1 MTGPPA
7 HATDVRAAIVGSG
20 FGGLGTA
27 VGLKRSGVE
36 DFVILERADDLGGT
50 WRDNTYP
57 GCQCDVPST
66 LYSFS
71 FAPYPDWTRTFPLQ
85 AEIWTYLRQ
94 VADRFGLGPHI
105 RYGHELTAA
114 AWDQERGRWDIETA
128 GGHFSAQLLVLAPGG
143 LSEPSIASVPGLDR
157 FRGTVFHSAN
167 WDHGHD
173 LRGERVAVIGTGA
186 SSIQFTPRI
195 QPHVAELQVYQ
206 RTAPWILP
214 HPDRAVRRWERALW
228 RALPRSQHLW
238 RAGVWAA
245 REALVVGLSLE
256 PRMMRALEHV
266 ARAHLRAQV
275 PGPVLR
281 RQLTPSYRLGC
292 KRILISNDYYPALTQ
307 PNAQLITGAIGS
319 VERDSIVGADGVR
332 REVDAII
339 CGTGFRVT
347 DPPFARRIRGLGG
360 ALLADVWHPSMS
372 AYLGATIAGFPN
384 AFMITGPNTGLGH
397 SSIVYMI
404 ESQVAYVTA
413 ALKTLDELGLRTADV
428 RPEVQAAYNEELQRR
443 LAGTVWNTGGCRSW
457 YLDQTGRNTTLWPS
471 FTFRFRAR
479 TRRFDPADYVLRG
492 A

>member
-1 MTGPPA
+1 MTGA
-7 HATDVRAAIVGSG
+7 RDHATDVRVAILGSG

-27 VGLKRSGVE
+27 VGLKRRGVE
-36 DFVILERADDLGGT
+36 DFVILERAEDLGGT

-57 GCQCDVPST
+57 GCQCDVPSS

-71 FAPYPDWTRTFPLQ
+71 FAPNPDWTRTFPLQ
-85 AEIWTYLRQ
+85 EEIWTYLRR
-94 VADRFGLGPHI
+94 VADRFALGPHI
-105 RYGHELTAA
+105 RYRHELTAA
-114 AWDQERGRWDIETA
+114 AWDQHRGRWDIETA
-128 GGHFSAQLLVLAPGG
+128 GGRFSAQVLVLAPGG

-157 FRGTVFHSAN
+157 FHGTVFHSAT
-167 WDHGHD
+167 WDHRHD

-195 QPHVAELQVYQ
+195 QPLVGELQVYQ

-214 HPDRAVRRWERALW
+214 HPDRAVRSWERGLW

-245 REALVVGLSLE
+245 REALVLGLSFE
-256 PRMMRALEHV
+256 PRMMRALEQV

-275 PGPVLR
+275 PDPAMR

-307 PNAQLITGAIGS
+307 PNAKLITGGLGS
-319 VERDSIVGADGVR
+319 VEPNSIVDVDGVR
-332 REVDAII
+332 REVDTII
-339 CGTGFRVT
+339 CGTGFRIT
-347 DPPFARRIRGLGG
+347 DPPWARRIRGLGG

-384 AFMITGPNTGLGH
+384 AFMITGPNTALGH

-428 RPEVQAAYNEELQRR
+428 RPEVQAAFNEELQRR
-443 LAGTVWNTGGCRSW
+443 LGGTVWNTGGCRSW